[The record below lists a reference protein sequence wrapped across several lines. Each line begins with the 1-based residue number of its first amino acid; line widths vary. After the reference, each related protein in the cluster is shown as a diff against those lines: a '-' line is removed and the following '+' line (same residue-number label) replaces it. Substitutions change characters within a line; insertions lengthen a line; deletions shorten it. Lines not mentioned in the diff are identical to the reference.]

1 MRKIRLFLIFM
12 LVLTASLIGSGLEAR
27 DWQRDP
33 ASVQVPFAPRVVAIG
48 DVHGAFPQ
56 FAASLETAGMAKR
69 TSSDGF
75 DLTWTGGK
83 DILVFTGDFTDRG
96 LYTKQV
102 YDAVM
107 SLEKQAD
114 AAGGHVFPM
123 FGNHEALLLNGTTE
137 KWANTLT
144 SHKKQWYQN
153 TLDSFTKAGLDFH
166 QAISPEGVYGSWI
179 RRRPLFAVI
188 NGYMFLHGGLQAEP
202 QGLTAIATRFR
213 LDLEKGDFSSGI
225 FMDEKGPLW
234 NRDWWND
241 ASLVERS
248 LQMMGLRGVVFGHTV
263 GAMGTEGV
271 INVKNNELIGID
283 IGMCPAYGKSQG
295 GALVMTA
302 TSDGGIT
309 AEAVYPDRPTA
320 KLFSIAGTGRR
331 ITRPVTRT
339 PRRPARSPANEQLP
353 LTGTG
358 N

>member
-1 MRKIRLFLIFM
+1 MRNIRSFLILAM
-12 LVLTASLIGSGLEAR
+12 VLTVSFTSTALLAR

-33 ASVQVPFAPRVVAIG
+33 ACVQIPFAPRVVAIG
-48 DVHGAFPQ
+48 DIHGAFPQ

-69 TSSDGF
+69 TSSEGF
-75 DLTWTGGK
+75 TLTWTGGK
-83 DILVFTGDFTDRG
+83 DILVFTGDLTDRG

-137 KWANTLT
+137 KWAKTLT
-144 SHKKQWYQN
+144 SYKKQWYQN
-153 TLDSFTKAGLDFH
+153 TLDSFIKAGLDFH
-166 QAISPEGVYGSWI
+166 QAISPEGTYGSWI

-188 NGYMFLHGGLQAEP
+188 NGYMFVHGGLQAEP

-213 LDLEKGDFSSGI
+213 LDMEKEDFNSGI

-234 NRDWWND
+234 NREWWND
-241 ASLVERS
+241 AALIERS
-248 LQMMGLRGVVFGHTV
+248 LQIMGIRGVVFGHTV
-263 GAMGTEGV
+263 GAMGTEGM
-271 INVKNNELIGID
+271 INVQNNELIGID

-295 GALVMTA
+295 GALVMAA
-302 TSDGGIT
+302 TQDGGIT

-331 ITRPVTRT
+331 ITRPIQRT
-339 PRRPARSPANEQLP
+339 PRRPARRSSNEQLP
-353 LTGTG
+353 LTGTD

>member
-1 MRKIRLFLIFM
+1 MYRNRFVSL
-12 LVLTASLIGSGLEAR
+12 LVVLLLVFSATGADAR

-33 ASVQVPFAPRVVAIG
+33 ASIVIPHAPRVIAVG
-48 DVHGAFPQ
+48 DIHGAFKQ
-56 FAASLETAGMAKR
+56 FADTLETAGMAKR
-69 TSSDGF
+69 VTPDGF
-75 DLTWTGGK
+75 ELTWTGGTAM
-83 DILVFTGDFTDRG
+83 LVFTGDLTDRG
-96 LYTKQV
+96 ENTKQV

-107 SLEKQAD
+107 SLERQAD
-114 AAGGHVFPM
+114 AAGGHVFAM
-123 FGNHEALLLNGTTE
+123 FGNHEALLLNGTVE
-137 KWANTLT
+137 NWAKTLT
-144 SHKKQWYQN
+144 SHKKKWYQN

-188 NGYMFLHGGLQAEP
+188 NGYMFVHGGLQAEP

-213 LDLEKGDFSSGI
+213 IDMEKGDFNAGI
-225 FMDEKGPLW
+225 FMDQKGPLW

-241 ASLVERS
+241 AKLIENS
-248 LQMMGLRGVVFGHTV
+248 LQIMGLRGVIFGHTV

-271 INVKNNELIGID
+271 INVKSNELIGID

-302 TSDGGIT
+302 TSDGGIS
-309 AEAVYPDRPTA
+309 AEAIYPDKPTE

-331 ITRPVTRT
+331 ITRPPTRT
-339 PRRPARSPANEQLP
+339 PRRPAPRPANEQLP
-353 LTGTG
+353 STGTD

>member
-1 MRKIRLFLIFM
+1 MYRNKYISIFVALFF
-12 LVLTASLIGSGLEAR
+12 VFAAVGADAR

-33 ASVQVPFAPRVVAIG
+33 ASIVIPHAPRIVAIG
-48 DVHGAFPQ
+48 DIHGAFPQ
-56 FAASLETAGMAKR
+56 FAASLETAGIAKR

-75 DLTWTGGK
+75 GLEWTGGNA
-83 DILVFTGDFTDRG
+83 ILVLTGDLTDRG

-107 SLEKQAD
+107 NLESQAD
-114 AAGGHVFPM
+114 AAGGHVFEM

-188 NGYMFLHGGLQAEP
+188 NGYMFVHGGLQAEP
-202 QGLTAIATRFR
+202 QGLTAIATRYR
-213 LDLEKGDFSSGI
+213 IDMEKGDFNAGI

-241 ASLVERS
+241 ATLIESS
-248 LQMMGLRGVVFGHTV
+248 LQIMGIRGVIFGHTV

-271 INVKNNELIGID
+271 INVKGTELIGID
-283 IGMCPAYGKSQG
+283 VGMCPAYGKSQG

-302 TSDGGIT
+302 TPDGGIT
-309 AEAVYPDRPTA
+309 AEAVSPDKPA
-320 KLFSIAGTGRR
+320 VKLFSIAGTGRR
-331 ITRPVTRT
+331 IARP
-339 PRRPARSPANEQLP
+339 PRRPASRPANEQLP
-353 LTGTG
+353 RTGTG

>member
-1 MRKIRLFLIFM
+1 MRKFRSVLQVV
-12 LVLTASLIGSGLEAR
+12 LVLLAIGAAIGADAR

-33 ASVQVPFAPRVVAIG
+33 ACITIPHAPRLVAIG
-48 DVHGAFPQ
+48 DIHGAFKQ
-56 FAASLETAGMAKR
+56 FADSLETAGMAKR
-69 TSSDGF
+69 SGSGEF
-75 DLTWTGGK
+75 DMTWTGGTSM
-83 DILVFTGDFTDRG
+83 LVFTGDLTDRG
-96 LYTKQV
+96 ENTKQV

-107 SLEKQAD
+107 SLEKQA
-114 AAGGHVFPM
+114 AADGGHVFPL
-123 FGNHEALLLNGTTE
+123 FGNHEALLLNGTVE
-137 KWANTLT
+137 KWAKTLT
-144 SHKKQWYQN
+144 SHKQKWYQN
-153 TLDSFTKAGLDFH
+153 TLDSFTKSGLDFH

-188 NGYMFLHGGLQAEP
+188 NGYMFVHGGLQAEP

-213 LDLEKGDFSSGI
+213 LDMEKENFSSGI

-241 ASLVERS
+241 ATLVERS

-263 GAMGTEGV
+263 GAMGIEGE
-271 INVKNNELIGID
+271 INAKDNELICID

-302 TSDGGIT
+302 TPDGGIS
-309 AEAVYPDRPTA
+309 AEAVYTDRPAA

-331 ITRPVTRT
+331 ITRPVPRT
-339 PRRPARSPANEQLP
+339 LRRPALSPANEQLP
-353 LTGTG
+353 RTGTG

>member
-1 MRKIRLFLIFM
+1 MGKNRSISVLVALFLVFA
-12 LVLTASLIGSGLEAR
+12 VLGADAR

-33 ASVQVPFAPRVVAIG
+33 ASIAIPHAPRVVAVG
-48 DVHGAFPQ
+48 DIHGAFKQ
-56 FAASLETAGMAKR
+56 FADTLETADMAKR
-69 TSSDGF
+69 VAPTGF
-75 DLTWTGGK
+75 ELSWTGGTG
-83 DILVFTGDFTDRG
+83 ILVFVGDLTDRG
-96 LYTKQV
+96 ENTKQV

-107 SLEKQAD
+107 SLERQAD
-114 AAGGHVFPM
+114 AAGGHVFAM
-123 FGNHEALLLNGTTE
+123 FGNHEALLLNGTVE
-137 KWANTLT
+137 KWAKTLT
-144 SHKKQWYQN
+144 SHKQKWYQN

-188 NGYMFLHGGLQAEP
+188 NGYMFIHAGLQAEP

-213 LDLEKGDFSSGI
+213 IDMEKGDFSSGI
-225 FMDEKGPLW
+225 FMDEKAPLW

-241 ASLVERS
+241 AALVERS
-248 LQMMGLRGVVFGHTV
+248 LQIMGIRGVVFGHTV

-271 INVKNNELIGID
+271 INVKGTELIGID

-302 TSDGGIT
+302 TADGGIS
-309 AEAVYPDRPTA
+309 AEAVYPDKPSA

-331 ITRPVTRT
+331 LPRP
-339 PRRPARSPANEQLP
+339 PRRPALSPANEQLP
-353 LTGTG
+353 RTGTD